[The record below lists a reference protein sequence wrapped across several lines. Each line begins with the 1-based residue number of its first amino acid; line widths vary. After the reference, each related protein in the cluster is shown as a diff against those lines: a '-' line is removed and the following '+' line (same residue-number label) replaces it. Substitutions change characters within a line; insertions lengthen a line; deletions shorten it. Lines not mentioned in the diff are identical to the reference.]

1 MPYETKHY
9 KDKNSSTKDIL
20 QVDYWYDKQGYPKF
34 VHFHTH
40 YELGEEVMKKDG
52 TDYIIL
58 DKDEYTKLAIDL
70 LQFSREGA

>member
-9 KDKNSSTKDIL
+9 RDKNSSTKDIL
-20 QVDYWYDKQGYPKF
+20 QVDYWYDAKGSPEF

-40 YELGEEVMKKDG
+40 YELGEAVMKQDG

-58 DKDEYTKLAIDL
+58 DKSEYKRLAMDL
-70 LQFSREGA
+70 LQFSTGGA